1 MWKKLENSLIL
12 VIFLMFQHEY
22 GMDLGILKEIGAGDF
37 VYLNMKKKVM
47 RSTFSIFSTF
57 STLFGIYHHYVS
69 QVLKQLILGPSENV
83 ENVEKVGNVEN
94 S

>member
-1 MWKKLENSLIL
+1 MWDTNPRFRCYSI
-12 VIFLMFQHEY
+12 VACIY

-47 RSTFSIFSTF
+47 RSTFSTF

-83 ENVEKVGNVEN
+83 ENVEKVENVEN

>member
-1 MWKKLENSLIL
+1 MNN
-12 VIFLMFQHEY
+12 Y
-22 GMDLGILKEIGAGDF
+22 GMELGILKEIYTGDF

-47 RSTFSIFSTF
+47 RSTFSTFYIF

-69 QVLKQLILGPSENV
+69 QVLKQRILGPSENV
-83 ENVEKVGNVEN
+83 ENVENMEN